1 MITQC
6 GLLTAQ
12 NIRDA
17 AKTADAVHM
26 AGCVTVVWASPYIP
40 QPRSCCFG
48 LPLAQTPLDTIN
60 LGFWQ
65 PHHNI
70 GSSRLGCQLPN
81 MCCSGTPIS
90 GYATPS
96 SSRTSLSWALS
107 FLTQSHLFGF
117 GRLAAAKHLATP
129 SLGHMRVHICIKSSH
144 NLGCQLPNTS
154 VTQT

>member
-1 MITQC
+1 MGRQLPKTSVTQPRRK
-6 GLLTAQ
+6 
-12 NIRDA
+12 N
-17 AKTADAVHM
+17 AVHM

-40 QPRSCCFG
+40 QPCSCCLG
-48 LPLAQTPLDTIN
+48 LPLAQHPPDTIH
-60 LGFWQ
+60 LGCWQ

-90 GYATPS
+90 GHTTPS

-107 FLTQSHLFGF
+107 FLTQSQLIGF

-129 SLGHMRVHICIKSSH
+129 SLGQMLVHICITSSH
-144 NLGCQLPNTS
+144 NLGRQLPNTS